1 MEKPVSILLLGDVA
15 QYQSTKVVEVVL
27 IIDM

>member
-1 MEKPVSILLLGDVA
+1 VSILLLGDVA

-27 IIDM
+27 IDM

>member
-27 IIDM
+27 IDM